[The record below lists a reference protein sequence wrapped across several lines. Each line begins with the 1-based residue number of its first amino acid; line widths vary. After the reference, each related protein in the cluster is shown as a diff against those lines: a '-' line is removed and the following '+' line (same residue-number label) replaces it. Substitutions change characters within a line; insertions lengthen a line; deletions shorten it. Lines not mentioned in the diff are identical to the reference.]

1 MQYEQQQQQPYYDQQ
16 DMSMTYSASA
26 ASSPTSKKKSEFKRA
41 QSAASH
47 TKSKSKVYASARS
60 GTITVNGGASQA
72 RGGQAPLP
80 ACLQDQRNLEE
91 QLVELEHLRTLNI
104 EVNRERAVT
113 EDVQRDNEMLRKQL
127 ARANESI

>member
-1 MQYEQQQQQPYYDQQ
+1 
-16 DMSMTYSASA
+16 MTYSVSA
-26 ASSPTSKKKSEFKRA
+26 ASSPTAKKRGEFKRA
-41 QSAASH
+41 QSAASN

-72 RGGQAPLP
+72 RGGQATPLP
-80 ACLQDQRNLEE
+80 ACLEDQRNLEE